1 MKIYF
6 RSQDFTWVVK
16 YTIQDR
22 KKGRIWFLEVKNV
35 RERKDEGG
43 RVMGRKGREGQE
55 GGGKVNEGGEDN
67 GR

>member
-22 KKGRIWFLEVKNV
+22 KKGRIWCLDV

-55 GGGKVNEGGEDN
+55 GGGKVNEGGR
-67 GR
+67 G